1 MNILD
6 AIMQA
11 QGGQMAGAL
20 GQRFGLDSGQ
30 TQSALEA
37 LLPALAG
44 AVHQNVQQ
52 PGGLEALLGALGS
65 GQHGRY
71 LDDPSALG
79 DPATTDEGNGILG
92 HLFGSREVSREVA
105 ARASAQTGL
114 GADLLKQMLPVV
126 AAMMMGGLSR
136 GAGGGAAAAQPAD
149 AGLGGLGA
157 ALGGL
162 AGGGGGLG
170 QVLGS
175 VLGGAMGGA
184 MGGGA
189 MGGGAMGGG
198 APSAGFGAGG
208 GGAAGGAGGLLD
220 MLTPMLDRN
229 RDGSAMDDLLG
240 MAASFLAK
248 R

>member
-1 MNILD
+1 MNILE
-6 AIMQA
+6 ALLQA
-11 QGGQMAGAL
+11 QGGQMAGTL

-44 AVHQNVQQ
+44 AVRQNVQQ
-52 PGGLEALLGALGS
+52 PGGLEALMGALGS
-65 GQHGRY
+65 GQHARY

-92 HLFGSREVSREVA
+92 HLFGSRDVSREVA
-105 ARASAQTGL
+105 SRAAAQTGL

-126 AAMMMGGLSR
+126 AAMMMGGLAR
-136 GAGGGAAAAQPAD
+136 GAGGGTAAPSAGD

-157 ALGGL
+157 ALGGM
-162 AGGGGGLG
+162 GGLG

-175 VLGGAMGGA
+175 VLGGGA
-184 MGGGA
+184 A
-189 MGGGAMGGG
+189 AQR
-198 APSAGFGAGG
+198 AGIGPGAGG
-208 GGAAGGAGGLLD
+208 QGGAGGLMD

-229 RDGSAMDDLLG
+229 RDGSAVDDLLG

>member
-6 AIMQA
+6 ALLQA
-11 QGGQMAGAL
+11 EGGQMAGTL
-20 GQRFGLDSGQ
+20 GQRFGLDGGQ

-44 AVHQNVQQ
+44 AVQQNVQQ
-52 PGGLEALLGALGS
+52 PGGLEALMGALGS

-79 DPATTDEGNGILG
+79 DPATTDDGNGILG

-105 ARASAQTGL
+105 SRAAAQTGL

-126 AAMMMGGLSR
+126 AAMMMGGLAR
-136 GAGGGAAAAQPAD
+136 GAGGATAAPSAGD

-157 ALGGL
+157 ALGGM
-162 AGGGGGLG
+162 GGLG

-175 VLGGAMGGA
+175 VLGDGT
-184 MGGGA
+184 
-189 MGGGAMGGG
+189 G
-198 APSAGFGAGG
+198 APPAGIDPGARGQ
-208 GGAAGGAGGLLD
+208 GGAGGLMG